1 MKKTS
6 LSLLFS
12 VGLLVACTSQQEPP
26 EPPLAQRTELV
37 VLRQSTYSDAAW
49 IDEEEGTYI
58 WLPQTISPFGI
69 NLSFNNADGQ
79 HKLLDTDGTSIAH
92 TGSNL
97 VWLCRS
103 ACQHGL
109 QQPIGQTPYRQCGSL
124 SRSFRCHSQPRV
136 CIWRNPSAE

>member
-58 WLPQTISPFGI
+58 WLPQ
-69 NLSFNNADGQ
+69 
-79 HKLLDTDGTSIAH
+79 
-92 TGSNL
+92 
-97 VWLCRS
+97 V
-103 ACQHGL
+103 
-109 QQPIGQTPYRQCGSL
+109 
-124 SRSFRCHSQPRV
+124 
-136 CIWRNPSAE
+136 